1 MSLQKH
7 HVRVGLPQQHERS
20 YSIHIGTGLLTAL
33 TELIAPQ
40 TLPKQVLILTDAN
53 VGPLYAST
61 VQQQLADRT
70 VLVHTINVGEQAKSL
85 ASFTEVM
92 TTLIEHN
99 FNRDCA
105 IIALGGGVVGD
116 LAGFV
121 AATFQRGVDFYQVPT
136 TLLAQVDSSVGGKT
150 AVNHPGGKNLIGA
163 FYQPQAVIIDTNCL
177 ETLSSRDFACGL
189 AEVVK
194 YGIIYDADFFDWL
207 EANAQAL
214 LQRNAGALTY
224 AIARSCEIKAEIVA
238 EDEQERGIRALLNL
252 GHTFGH
258 AIEAAAHA
266 SGDYDA
272 WYHGEAVAAGTMIA
286 AQFMQ
291 QQGDFSNADVARI
304 EHLFEQFELPVYA
317 PQIPLTQWQGYMQRD
332 KKVKAGKLRLIL
344 PTAIG
349 RAEVRTVTEWD
360 AVSQA
365 ILARTAPQ

>member
-20 YSIHIGTGLLTAL
+20 YSIHIGSELLASFTD
-33 TELIAPQ
+33 LIAPHK
-40 TLPKQVLILTDAN
+40 LPQQLLILTDAN
-53 VGPLYAST
+53 VGPLYVAKLEQ
-61 VQQQLADRT
+61 VLAQHTR
-70 VLVHTINVGEQAKSL
+70 VVHTIAAGEQAKSL
-85 ASFTEVM
+85 TSFSEVM
-92 TTLIEHN
+92 GTLIEHN

-121 AATFQRGVDFYQVPT
+121 AATFQRGVDFYQIPT

-163 FYQPQAVIIDTNCL
+163 FYQPQAVIIDTDCL
-177 ETLSSRDFACGL
+177 STLSPRDFACGL

-194 YGIIYDADFFDWL
+194 YGIIYDAAFFDWL
-207 EANAQAL
+207 EANAEAL
-214 LQRNAGALTY
+214 LKRDADALTY
-224 AIARSCEIKAEIVA
+224 AIARSCEIKAAIVA
-238 EDEQERGIRALLNL
+238 EDEQEQGIRALLNL

-258 AIEAAAHA
+258 AIETAAHA

-291 QQGDFSNADVARI
+291 QQGELNNADLARI
-304 EHLFEQFELPVYA
+304 ERLLKQFELPIYA
-317 PQIPLTQWQGYMQRD
+317 PQMPLSQWQGYMQRD

-349 RAEVRTVTEWD
+349 RAEVRTVTDWD

-365 ILARTAPQ
+365 ILARSAPQ